1 MKTLILCEGSSDAI
15 LLGYYLQRVAS
26 WKHAKAPKSSIIK
39 VDKNESAEWYV
50 RDDDKLLI
58 CGVGGNSCFGSFF
71 ENRIKNPQIL
81 QNEFEKIAIVC
92 DRDNKTTD
100 EIIAS
105 LLSDF
110 GGFIHELGDREWKN
124 TMYQDSFK
132 MQQVVSVLLLTIPV
146 EKEGALETLLM
157 DAIGE
162 KPEDK
167 AIVERCQSFVDEMVP
182 IATQYLTSRRLQ
194 LKSKLSVIWA
204 IQSPQKVFKFIDE
217 QLQSVEWENSSVL
230 RSCFRELL
238 EI

>member
-26 WKHAKAPKSSIIK
+26 WKHKKAPSGFDIK
-39 VDKNESAEWYV
+39 AGKNESAEWYA
-50 RDDDKLLI
+50 RNDDWLMI
-58 CGVGGNSCFGSFF
+58 GGVGGNSCFGSFF
-71 ENRIKNPQIL
+71 EKRIKKPQIY
-81 QNEFEKIAIVC
+81 QNAFEKIAIVC
-92 DRDNKTTD
+92 DRDNNTTD
-100 EIIAS
+100 EIIQS

-110 GGFIHELGDREWKN
+110 GGFIHELSDREWKN
-124 TMYQDSFK
+124 TTYQDGFEIE
-132 MQQVVSVLLLTIPV
+132 QVLPVLLLTIPV

-162 KPEDK
+162 RPEDK

-182 IATQYLTSRRLQ
+182 VASQYLTSRRLQ

-217 QLQSVEWENSSVL
+217 QLQSVEWERSEIL
-230 RSCFRELL
+230 RSCFEELTK
-238 EI
+238 I

>member
-26 WKHAKAPKSSIIK
+26 WQHSKAPKSFTIK

-50 RDDDKLLI
+50 RDDDWLMI

-71 ENRIKNPQIL
+71 ENRIKNPQVY
-81 QNEFEKIAIVC
+81 QNAFDKIAIVC
-92 DRDNKTTD
+92 DRDNNTTD
-100 EIIAS
+100 EIVEF

-110 GGFIHELGDREWKN
+110 GGFIHELRDREWKN
-124 TMYQDSFK
+124 TTYQDGF
-132 MQQVVSVLLLTIPV
+132 QIEQVLPVLLLTIPV
-146 EKEGALETLLM
+146 GKEGALETLLM
-157 DAIGE
+157 DAISE

-167 AIVERCQSFVDEMVP
+167 EIVERCQSFVDEMVP

-194 LKSKLSVIWA
+194 LKSKPSVIWA

-217 QLQSVEWENSSVL
+217 QLQSVEWERSEIL
-230 RSCFRELL
+230 RSCFEELTR
-238 EI
+238 I

>member
-26 WKHAKAPKSSIIK
+26 WTHAKAPKNFTIK

-50 RDDDKLLI
+50 RNDDWLMI

-71 ENRIKNPQIL
+71 ENRIKNPQFY
-81 QNEFEKIAIVC
+81 QNAFDRIAIVC
-92 DRDNKTTD
+92 DRDNNTTD
-100 EIIAS
+100 EIIES
-105 LLSDF
+105 LRSTF
-110 GGFIHELGDREWKN
+110 GGFIRDLSDHEWIM
-124 TMYQDSFK
+124 TTYQDGFEIEHEIP
-132 MQQVVSVLLLTIPV
+132 VLLLIIPV

-157 DAIGE
+157 DAISE

-167 AIVERCQSFVDEMVP
+167 KIVERCQAFVDEMVP
-182 IATQYLTSRRLQ
+182 LATQYLTSRRLQ

-217 QLQSVEWENSSVL
+217 QLQSIEWEHSDVL
-230 RSCFRELL
+230 RSCFEEL
-238 EI
+238 IRI